1 MQNKFIFKI
10 ALILFIISLSG
21 CIHKLQFK
29 QEPVVRIHLTSSTIY
44 STISSDCNIIVETNN
59 MRGKS
64 KSFSVWNI
72 GIKGNKIYAEHNN
85 KYIKKIGD
93 WVKFYTEKPW
103 GVLYL
108 HGKGYKG
115 ALKFLYL
122 NNKISVINEVNIED
136 YLKGVVPYEIGNLSL
151 DKVEAVKAQAI
162 AARTYA
168 IRKMMYRKNNYF
180 DLHSDIKDQVY
191 KGIKENSDITDM
203 ACEDT
208 RGLIL
213 TYKHKPID
221 AKYSSTCGGITAD
234 ARELWTDKK
243 VPYLT
248 PVVDAK
254 SRFIFKGRSFCSR
267 SRYSNWEIKYNRNDF
282 FKLLRENL
290 IYLTGKQE
298 NEIGEIKNIKI
309 VKRGPSRRV
318 IEVIVYSNKGQ
329 YSIIKNNIRLLMRN
343 SQNPSKSLLST
354 YFTIKQSNNN
364 ISIKGKGFGHGA
376 GMCQYGAIGMASM
389 GYGFREILKHYYHGA
404 RLEKVY

>member
-10 ALILFIISLSG
+10 ALVLLSISSSG
-21 CIHKLQFK
+21 CIHKLQFN
-29 QEPVVRIHLTSSTIY
+29 QEPVVRVHLVSSAVY
-44 STISSDCNIIVETNN
+44 STISSDCNIIVETNK

-64 KSFSVWNI
+64 QSFSVWNI
-72 GIKGNKIYAEHNN
+72 GIRGNKIYAENNN
-85 KYIKKIGD
+85 KYIKNIGD
-93 WVKFYTEKPW
+93 WVIFYTEKPW

-115 ALKFLYL
+115 ALKFIYSD
-122 NNKISVINEVNIED
+122 NKISIINEVNIED

-168 IRKMMYRKNNYF
+168 IRKMMYRRNNYF
-180 DLHSDIKDQVY
+180 DLHSDIRDQVY
-191 KGIKENSDITDM
+191 KGIKEHSDVTDM
-203 ACEDT
+203 ACEAT

-243 VPYLT
+243 ITYLT

-254 SRFIFKGRSFCSR
+254 SHFIFKGESFCSK
-267 SRYSNWEIKYNRNDF
+267 SRYSNWEIQYSKVDF
-282 FKLLRENL
+282 FRLIKENL
-290 IYLTGKQE
+290 IHLTGKQE

-309 VKRGPSRRV
+309 VKRGASRRV
-318 IEVIVYSNKGQ
+318 IEVIVYTNRGK
-329 YSIIKNNIRLLMRN
+329 YSITKNNIRLLMKN
-343 SQNPSKSLLST
+343 SQNPGKSLLST
-354 YFTIKQSNNN
+354 YFTIKQSNND
-364 ISIKGKGFGHGA
+364 ILLKGKGYGHGV
-376 GMCQYGAIGMASM
+376 GMCQYGAMGMASI
-389 GYGFREILKHYYHGA
+389 GYGFREILKHYYHGV